1 MPESESR
8 VFTVPFFVM
17 CGFSFTAFFST
28 FMLLPTAPFHILDL
42 GGSKVAAGLFLGFL
56 TYSSAL
62 SAPITGALADRLGK
76 RRVLIACGLLL
87 AGLSTMYALSTNYWL
102 PLALVLL
109 HGILWSALL
118 SASAAY
124 MTDLLPEK
132 RRAEGISYWGIAGTL
147 AIATAPPIGFWLYQ
161 WGWST
166 VCGAVA
172 LSNLAMVAVAWRLD
186 EAKAVAGTGG
196 ERFLSRNL
204 LEWRV
209 LATSPTLFLC
219 SFGYGGIT
227 SFVALYAEANQVTPR
242 GIYFTTFAVVMIVS
256 RPTIG
261 RLADRVGYR
270 KVFLPCLGLVV
281 LAMLLLSL
289 GGTLPWL
296 LASAVIFGVSF
307 GSVFPIFM
315 AIVMKR
321 VAPTRRGAAFGGIL
335 AAFDTGIGTGSI
347 AMGWMLDRIGF
358 GGAFGVA
365 TALACL
371 SVPYFLFADRRF
383 LGDDDTATAGRANA
397 A

>member
-1 MPESESR
+1 
-8 VFTVPFFVM
+8 VLLVM
-17 CGFSFTAFFST
+17 
-28 FMLLPTAPFHILDL
+28 
-42 GGSKVAAGLFLGFL
+42 
-56 TYSSAL
+56 
-62 SAPITGALADRLGK
+62 
-76 RRVLIACGLLL
+76 
-87 AGLSTMYALSTNYWL
+87 
-102 PLALVLL
+102 VLL

-147 AIATAPPIGFWLYQ
+147 AIATAPAVGFWLYQ
-161 WGWST
+161 WGWAA

-172 LSNLAMVAVAWRLD
+172 LSNFAMVAVAWRLD
-186 EAKAVAGTGG
+186 EARAVAGTSG

-227 SFVALYAEANQVTPR
+227 SFVALYAEANQVAPR

-296 LASAVIFGVSF
+296 LVSAVIFGASF

-315 AIVMKR
+315 AIVMKH
-321 VAPTRRGAAFGGIL
+321 VAPTRRGAAFGGLL

-347 AMGWMLDRIGF
+347 ATGWMLDRIGF

-371 SVPYFLFADRRF
+371 SVPYFLFADGRF
-383 LGDDDTATAGRANA
+383 LAADGSAPTDPASTA
-397 A
+397 